1 MVKKIFTTPKLSY
14 ITLER
19 TFPLLF
25 IWIAIGAV
33 FRFTQ
38 LIGKPPWTDEFAT
51 LVFSLGNNYKD
62 VPLDQIISSEALL
75 QPLKMIPGVGVA
87 DVFTNLITQDN
98 HPPIYFIL
106 AHLWLKILPNGGE
119 YVSVWIARSL
129 PALLGVISIPAIYF
143 LSIVTFRSRL
153 VAHFSA
159 LILALSPYGIFLSQ
173 EARHY
178 TLATLF
184 VIAGLTCL
192 VAAIQ
197 RLNRGQILPWWLMI
211 TWLIVNSLGFITH
224 YFFTLTLLAQLLAI
238 LFLIWP
244 KIKIIPFSRFPN
256 NLMTKPTHTL
266 PPQWW
271 RLLFVGLGTLI
282 VSLAWVLIFIPE
294 NYGSGTTAWIKND
307 GFSFLTLINPPIQLF
322 TTCLAMIYLLPV
334 ESSSLVVVLVSGLI
348 MLFLL
353 LFASPLLIL
362 QLKIKPKSH
371 NVLIGKELLSKFF
384 ISAIII
390 FLFISYFFGIDITR
404 GARYSFVYFPSL
416 IVLFAA
422 GLAPWWKS
430 EEIIPQPFGGFL
442 LKKIGIKK
450 LQVKGK
456 RAVKIILLS
465 IFLSSITVISNL
477 GYQKYYRP
485 DLFVSLLQETSN
497 LPVLIATTH
506 ISLVQ
511 TGEMMGIAW
520 ELKQKS
526 FSQPVNFLLAH
537 QDEPKSHVATK
548 ILQQEIQKSPRP
560 FELWTVN
567 FHAPQNL
574 TNCVRKKQ
582 SLPHIDGYEYE
593 VHQCKPLT

>member
-1 MVKKIFTTPKLSY
+1 MAKK
-14 ITLER
+14 R
-19 TFPLLF
+19 FPLLQF
-25 IWIAIGAV
+25 PSINLQHTLPLLLFWIAIGAV
-33 FRFTQ
+33 LRFAQ
-38 LIGKPPWTDEFAT
+38 LAGKPPWTDEFAT
-51 LVFSLGNNYKD
+51 LVFSLGNDYQN
-62 VPLDQIISSEALL
+62 VPLDQIISPSTLL
-75 QPLKMIPGVGVA
+75 QPLKMIPGVGVT

-106 AHLWLKILPNGGE
+106 AHIWLEILPTGGE

-143 LSIVTFRSRL
+143 LSLVTFRSRL

-178 TLATLF
+178 TLVTLF

-197 RLNRGQILPWWLMI
+197 RLSQGQTLPWWLII

-244 KIKIIPFSRFPN
+244 KIKILPFSRFHN
-256 NLMTKPTHTL
+256 NLMTTPTHTL

-271 RLLFVGLGTLI
+271 RLLFVGFGTLI

-307 GFSFLTLINPPIQLF
+307 GFSFLSLINPPIQLF

-334 ESSSLVVVLVSGLI
+334 ESSYLAAVIVSGLI

-353 LFASPLLIL
+353 LFALPSLIL
-362 QLKIKPKSH
+362 QLKSKPKSH
-371 NVLIGKELLSKFF
+371 NILIGKKLLINFF
-384 ISAIII
+384 MSAVII
-390 FLFISYFFGIDITR
+390 FLSISYFFGIDITR

-422 GLAPWWKS
+422 SLAPWWKS
-430 EEIIPQPFGGFL
+430 QDIIPQPLGSFL
-442 LKKIGIKK
+442 LKKVGIKK

-456 RAVKIILLS
+456 RAVQIILLS
-465 IFLSSITVISNL
+465 IFLSSLTVIANL

-485 DLFVSLLQETSN
+485 DLLVSLLQKNSN
-497 LPVLIATTH
+497 LPILIATTH

-520 ELKQKS
+520 ELKQKPS
-526 FSQPVNFLLAH
+526 SQPVNFLLAH
-537 QDEPKSHVATK
+537 QDEPESPIATK
-548 ILQQEIQKSPRP
+548 TLQQETQNLPRP

-567 FHAPQNL
+567 FHAPQEL

-582 SLPHIDGYEYE
+582 KLPHIDGYEYE